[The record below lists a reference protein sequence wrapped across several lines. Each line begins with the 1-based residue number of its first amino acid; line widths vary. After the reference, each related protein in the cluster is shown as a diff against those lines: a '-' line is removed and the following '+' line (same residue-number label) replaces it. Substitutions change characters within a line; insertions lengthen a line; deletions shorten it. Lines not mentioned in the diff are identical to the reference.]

1 MLSYAEHGK
10 NRAPTQGPPVPER
23 DEIGAPSLFSGSGL
37 DQAQRSKWTTG
48 RAAAQWARSP
58 EKARARASHRD
69 RLNFTELRK
78 AIFDNM
84 RDGSRPSPRESR
96 MHDTRLLADQN
107 ETSVGDGKSG
117 MADSASI
124 LSKIEMSYR
133 AVKPS
138 RRLAKKAG
146 RLLRLVSTGQ
156 GRAAVPILSGS
167 AALMPPLDFM
177 ARGAGFMAVS

>member
-1 MLSYAEHGK
+1 
-10 NRAPTQGPPVPER
+10 
-23 DEIGAPSLFSGSGL
+23 
-37 DQAQRSKWTTG
+37 
-48 RAAAQWARSP
+48 
-58 EKARARASHRD
+58 
-69 RLNFTELRK
+69 
-78 AIFDNM
+78 
-84 RDGSRPSPRESR
+84 
-96 MHDTRLLADQN
+96 MHDTRLLADQD

-124 LSKIEMSYR
+124 LSKIEMPYR

-138 RRLAKKAG
+138 RHLAKKAG

-156 GRAAVPILSGS
+156 GRAAAPILSGS